1 MEVAKD
7 EEKELM
13 QLDEIAKKIP
23 DEKKEKASNYIEGF
37 IAAIEFLS
45 SDGKEEC
52 HDKPKLKT
60 G

>member
-1 MEVAKD
+1 MDIIKD
-7 EEKELM
+7 EKNELM

-45 SDGKEEC
+45 QNENKKN
-52 HDKPKLKT
+52 KPKLKT